1 MSLTQ
6 TPPRTTRHAA
16 RSTLLTA
23 LVLSTSALALP
34 GCRPASAVSSAPPPR
49 VSQATAPALHD
60 RTDDGA
66 VPDHVTVFD
75 DRYAAVTRLDPALRA
90 ALRDAAEDAADDGV
104 ELDVH
109 SGWRSPAYQERLL
122 DEAISRYGSKAE
134 AARWVATPATS
145 PHVSGDAV
153 DIGPARATTWLS
165 RHGARYGLCQIF
177 ANEAWHYE
185 LRPEAVHRGCPTPY
199 PDPTHDPRMTR

>member
-16 RSTLLTA
+16 RSTVLTA
-23 LVLSTSALALP
+23 LVLSASVLALP
-34 GCRPASAVSSAPPPR
+34 GCRPASAASSAPPPR

-90 ALRDAAEDAADDGV
+90 ALRDAAEDADDDGV